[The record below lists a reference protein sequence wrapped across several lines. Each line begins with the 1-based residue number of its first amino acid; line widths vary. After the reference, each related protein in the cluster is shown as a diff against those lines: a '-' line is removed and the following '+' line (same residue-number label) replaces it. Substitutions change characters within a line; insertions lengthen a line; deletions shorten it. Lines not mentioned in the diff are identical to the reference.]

1 MLSFRILGPLEVRDE
16 QAAIALGGPRQRAL
30 LVALLLR
37 AGRVVPIEQL
47 VDELYG
53 EDPPKTATTS
63 VQNAIVA
70 LRKALGPGVLVT
82 RPPGYALQ
90 IEREQLDAHH
100 FERLLADARRA
111 STEERRALLVRALEL
126 WRGPALAEF
135 AFEDWAQTEA
145 RRLEELR
152 LVALEERIATDIELG
167 HPADVVSELDS
178 LVVEHPLRERLWY
191 LLMSARHEAGRS
203 AEALQAYTDARAHL
217 DELGIEPGE
226 ALRRLQGGILRGEA
240 TGSRRSNGHGADR
253 DADSEVV
260 KALLSGRVVPVL
272 GLDGGADLAAQLALA
287 FGYPTDRPPDLAR
300 VSQYVATMKRL
311 RAAVRRAAP
320 SLRGGGGA
328 AARASLPGR
337 PAVGPAS
344 GGRRTSSS
352 SRPATT
358 LRSSGRSRRRE
369 RSSTSSPMS
378 PRASTGASSGTG
390 HHARSRVRS
399 TSPTPTRPSSRSSAV
414 PSSSSCTEPSTRSR
428 IANGRAS

>member
-1 MLSFRILGPLEVRDE
+1 MLRFRILGPLEVRDE

-37 AGRVVPIEQL
+37 AGRVVPTEQL

-53 EDPPKTATTS
+53 DDPPKTATTS

-70 LRKALGPGVLVT
+70 LRKALGPELLVR
-82 RPPGYALQ
+82 RPPGYVLQ
-90 IEREQLDAHH
+90 IEREQVDAHH

-135 AFEDWAQTEA
+135 AFEDWAQTET

-191 LLMSARHEAGRS
+191 LLMSARHGA
-203 AEALQAYTDARAHL
+203 
-217 DELGIEPGE
+217 
-226 ALRRLQGGILRGEA
+226 
-240 TGSRRSNGHGADR
+240 RRSNGHGADR

-272 GLDGGADLAAQLALA
+272 GLDGGADLAAELAVA

-300 VSQYVATMKRL
+300 VSQ
-311 RAAVRRAAP
+311 
-320 SLRGGGGA
+320 
-328 AARASLPGR
+328 
-337 PAVGPAS
+337 
-344 GGRRTSSS
+344 
-352 SRPATT
+352 
-358 LRSSGRSRRRE
+358 
-369 RSSTSSPMS
+369 
-378 PRASTGASSGTG
+378 
-390 HHARSRVRS
+390 
-399 TSPTPTRPSSRSSAV
+399 
-414 PSSSSCTEPSTRSR
+414 
-428 IANGRAS
+428 